1 MSDKDT
7 HTYLEVNGDF
17 RMRELDHND
26 LEQFNALLQ
35 YAFQV
40 TSYELFQTGWE
51 QEEIKYAKRP
61 ILEDAYVLGWFY
73 KEKLASMIVVYS
85 MQINIQD
92 NIMAMGGIT
101 GVTTYPEYTGRGL
114 IHSLMRY
121 VIDYMH
127 KKKLPISFLY
137 PYSIPFYRKMG
148 WEIVSD
154 KLTFTVKDT
163 QLPKAF
169 PVRGMVERVSL
180 DSEDFHN
187 VYSYFA
193 MQHHGALI
201 RDKLAWDEY
210 WRWDVDDEVVAMY
223 YDAADEPQGYLV
235 YLLKREIFKIKEMV
249 YLNDEARRGMWD
261 YVTAHYSMVTEVSGC
276 NYTNHSLAFTLE
288 DSDIRETVQP
298 YVMARI
304 VDFAAFIMSYNFA
317 EASSGD
323 AITFRI
329 HDKVL
334 DWNEQEFTVRFH
346 ADGTHT
352 LSAEPSPYT
361 AEMSIGTATCMLMGY
376 KRPAYL
382 KSIDRL
388 TADAKTT
395 ALLERLIPTGKA
407 YFSDYI

>member
-1 MSDKDT
+1 MQYTSLPDGFT
-7 HTYLEVNGDF
+7 IQ
-17 RMRELDHND
+17 ELDASH
-26 LEQFNALLQ
+26 LEQFNALLR

-40 TSYELFQTGWE
+40 TEEELVQVGW
-51 QEEIKYAKRP
+51 QEDEIKQSKFP
-61 ILEDAYVLGWFY
+61 ILESAHVLGCFEG
-73 KEKLASMIVVYS
+73 KTLAAQIAVYP
-85 MQINIQD
+85 MQVNVEGALLD
-92 NIMAMGGIT
+92 TGFVT
-101 GVTTYPEYTGRGL
+101 GVATYPEYAGIGLMSTLIRQALTDMRGRGQ
-114 IHSLMRY
+114 S
-121 VIDYMH
+121 
-127 KKKLPISFLY
+127 ISFLC
-137 PYSIPFYRKMG
+137 PYSIPFYRHKG

-154 KLTFTVKDT
+154 KMTFRIRDN
-163 QLPKAF
+163 QLPKPQ
-169 PVRGMVERVSL
+169 PVPGKVRRIAWDDPSL
-180 DSEDFHN
+180 AAVHDR
-187 VYSYFA
+187 FA
-193 MQHHGALI
+193 AKTHGCLVRNA
-201 RDKLAWDEY
+201 LAWDEY

-223 YDAADEPQGYLV
+223 YDAAEEPQGYLV

-304 VDFAAFIMSYNFA
+304 VDFAAFIMRYNFA

>member
-1 MSDKDT
+1 M
-7 HTYLEVNGDF
+7 
-17 RMRELDHND
+17 
-26 LEQFNALLQ
+26 
-35 YAFQV
+35 
-40 TSYELFQTGWE
+40 GW
-51 QEEIKYAKRP
+51 QEDEIKQSKFP
-61 ILEDAYVLGWFY
+61 ILESAHVLGCFEG
-73 KEKLASMIVVYS
+73 KTLAAQIAVYP
-85 MQINIQD
+85 MQVNVEGSLLD
-92 NIMAMGGIT
+92 TGFVT
-101 GVTTYPEYTGRGL
+101 GVATYPEYAGIGLMSTLIRQALTDMRGRGQ
-114 IHSLMRY
+114 S
-121 VIDYMH
+121 
-127 KKKLPISFLY
+127 ISFLC
-137 PYSIPFYRKMG
+137 PYSIPFYRHKG

-154 KLTFTVKDT
+154 KMTFRIRDN
-163 QLPKAF
+163 QLPKPQ
-169 PVRGMVERVSL
+169 PVPGKVRRIAWDDPSL
-180 DSEDFHN
+180 AAVHDR
-187 VYSYFA
+187 FA
-193 MQHHGALI
+193 AKTHGCLVRNA
-201 RDKLAWDEY
+201 LAWDEY